1 MVEDGVSVTTQ
12 KRDRA
17 SPRAGQLSAW
27 RHLHFFLP
35 ILLTNEHS
43 AREKART
50 GLGPALQ
57 ELSLER
63 T

>member
-1 MVEDGVSVTTQ
+1 MVEGLCDHTEERQGEPESRT
-12 KRDRA
+12 A
-17 SPRAGQLSAW
+17 SAW

-35 ILLTNEHS
+35 TLLINEHS

-50 GLGPALQ
+50 GLGPAPQ